1 MKLRQLIEGL
11 EGARLIGDGD
21 VEVRAVRDDSRA
33 VEPGDAFV
41 AVKGIRSDGHAFAA
55 TAIDRGAV
63 ALIVERELDVKVPQ
77 IVVPSTSL
85 ALGPLVARSLGDPTS
100 GMTLIGIT

>member
-21 VEVRAVRDDSRA
+21 VEVRAVRDDSRK
-33 VEPGDAFV
+33 VEAGDVFV

-55 TAIDRGAV
+55 SVIEKGAA
-63 ALIVERELDVKVPQ
+63 ALIVERELDVTVPQ
-77 IVVPSTSL
+77 VVVPSTSRN
-85 ALGPLVARSLGDPTS
+85 GPGNLFMRVEGEPVWSLS
-100 GMTLIGIT
+100 HAW